1 LLKSTLLKKLFR
13 YLVGQSG
20 IFAINAVVGL
30 IVIRLLP
37 LTEYSTVVIVLFLQ
51 VATTV
56 LADLGTS
63 HVVLSQF
70 SNNVLTPKN
79 RESLIKA
86 AISQTG
92 IFSAFAIPSVFLLGW
107 VLLRESPVES
117 ISLASIVLLAVVTGL
132 IQSSLNIR
140 RAELNADHND
150 RLLFR
155 LGFFEGVVRIMLLPL
170 CILFPFA
177 IVVVGINL
185 VAVGLTLLSFR
196 RISNVKLYGSLESND
211 ELRSEL
217 RAGTIPLVPGAVYA
231 LFQGQ
236 IGVLILG
243 FCGQT
248 QLVAEAGA
256 LGRLAQ
262 IINFL
267 LVLNPFW
274 VQPYF
279 SRLRTNYALLTAI
292 VKLMGV
298 LTLLTC
304 IIWASVIWV
313 PGWWL
318 MILGDQ
324 YTHTSSALRI
334 AMAGV
339 LIHAIFAVSY
349 TVAIAMKLQ
358 SGQHWSV
365 SLSVLFQLFFIM
377 AYDVDSV
384 EDALMLQLL
393 PALGSLIV
401 QWALIGRHFIASGFN
416 AKRY

>member
-1 LLKSTLLKKLFR
+1 MLRTVFN
-13 YLVGQSG
+13 YLSGQFG

-30 IVIRLLP
+30 MIIRLLP
-37 LTEYSTVVIVLFLQ
+37 ISEYSTVVIALFLQ

-56 LADLGTS
+56 LTDLGTS
-63 HVVLSQF
+63 HVILSKL
-70 SNNVLTPKN
+70 SNKVLTQMDK
-79 RESLIKA
+79 ESLIKT
-86 AISQTG
+86 AISQKDV
-92 IFSAFAIPSVFLLGW
+92 FSIFAIPFVFLISW
-107 VLLRESPVES
+107 VLLRESPVEL
-117 ISLASIVLLAVVTGL
+117 IPLAFIVLLSVMTGL
-132 IQSSLNIR
+132 IQSSVNIR
-140 RAELNADHND
+140 KAKLNADHND

-155 LGFFEGVVRIMLLPL
+155 LGVIEGIASIALLPF
-170 CILFPFA
+170 CIFFPFA
-177 IVVVGINL
+177 IAVIGINL
-185 VAVGLTLLSFR
+185 VAAGLTLFSCR
-196 RISNVKLYGSLESND
+196 WVSNVNLYGSPQSND
-211 ELRSEL
+211 KLRSAL
-217 RAGTIPLVPGAVYA
+217 RASTIPLVPGAIYA

-236 IGVLILG
+236 IGVLLLG
-243 FCGQT
+243 YYGQT

-262 IINFL
+262 VINFL

-279 SRLRTNYALLTAI
+279 SRLQTNEALLIAI
-292 VKLMGV
+292 AKLMGL

-304 IIWASVIWV
+304 FIWASVVWV
-313 PGWWL
+313 PEWWL

-349 TVAIAMKLQ
+349 TVAIAIRLQ

-365 SLSVLFQLFFIM
+365 TVSILFQLFFLL
-377 AYDVDSV
+377 ATDVNSV

-393 PALGSLIV
+393 PALGGLIV
-401 QWALIGRHFIASGFN
+401 QWVLISHHLMTCRFV
-416 AKRY
+416 AKRD